1 MSTMKCRCGSDEK
14 ISYVDGK
21 MIRETDGKAH
31 ICLDE
36 IDKIPIYKK
45 TITELQKMNLGLLEH
60 NNYLQT
66 KIKTSD

>member
-1 MSTMKCRCGSDEK
+1 MSTIKCRCGSDDK
-14 ISYVDGK
+14 IIYKDGQMTREADGK
-21 MIRETDGKAH
+21 PH

-36 IDKIPIYKK
+36 IDKIPIYNK

-60 NNYLQT
+60 NNFLQT